1 MNPIKV
7 LVVEDEVIVAQDI
20 AGRLKKLGYIVT
32 ATVASGEE
40 AIEKAIENRPDIVLM
55 DIVLKGEMD
64 GVAAAQQI
72 RTKINVPTV
81 FLTAYADEKTLE
93 RAKIT
98 NPFGYIIKPFQ
109 QQDLRV
115 AIEIALQRHEIE
127 TKMQQALKASE
138 AAREAFEEKAQRQN
152 QYISMAAHELRNPL
166 TSILISAELLEL
178 DRNTEDKS
186 QVKRLNFLQSAT
198 KKMNQLIDDMLFMG
212 RTESDEFKC
221 HPFPINLVD
230 FCQNLLEELQL
241 GNEKKHQLVL
251 VSSKVTS
258 ATLDQQLLHG
268 IIANLIVNAIKY
280 SPNGGKV
287 TLELD
292 YSQEDGGDKV
302 SILDASSESLLPKEQ
317 LTNVKDQDY
326 WIIFRVRDEGIG
338 MPEAELDKIFEMFYR
353 CNNTGKI
360 PGNGLGLTIVKK
372 AVELQGGAI
381 ACESKVGIGTTF
393 TVALPYVSLSS
404 RT

>member
-20 AGRLKKLGYIVT
+20 AGRLKKLGYTVT

-40 AIEKAIENRPDIVLM
+40 AIEKATENRPDIVLM
-55 DIVLKGEMD
+55 DIVIKGDMD

-127 TKMQQALKASE
+127 IKMQQALKASE
-138 AAREAFEEKAQRQN
+138 AAREAFEEKAHRQS

-166 TSILISAELLEL
+166 TAILISAELLEL
-178 DRNTEDKS
+178 AQNTEDKS
-186 QVKRLNFLQSAT
+186 QVKRLNFLHSAT

-212 RTESDEFKC
+212 RTESEQLKC
-221 HPFPINLVD
+221 NPLPINLVD
-230 FCQNLLEELQL
+230 FCQDLLAGLQL
-241 GNEKKHQLVL
+241 GNEEKHQLVL

-258 ATLDQQLLHG
+258 AILDQQLLHG
-268 IIANLIVNAIKY
+268 ILANLIVNAIKY

-292 YSQEDGGDKV
+292 YSQEDWGYKV
-302 SILDASSESLLPKEQ
+302 SILNASSESLLPNEQ
-317 LTNVKDQDY
+317 LTNVKY
-326 WIIFRVRDEGIG
+326 SWITFRVRDEGIG
-338 MPEAELDKIFEMFYR
+338 IPETELGHIFEMFYR

-360 PGNGLGLTIVKK
+360 QGNGLGLTIVKK

-393 TVALPYVSLSS
+393 TVALPYVPLSS